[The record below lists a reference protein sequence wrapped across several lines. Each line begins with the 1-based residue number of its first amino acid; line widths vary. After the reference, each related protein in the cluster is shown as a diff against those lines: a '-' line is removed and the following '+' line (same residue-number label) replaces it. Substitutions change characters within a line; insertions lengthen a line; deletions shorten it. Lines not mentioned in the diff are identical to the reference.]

1 MENVLRVPLSVPGSC
16 LKFGSLL
23 FAVTTFA
30 LLGYL
35 RFFIASW
42 ASLPLSQQEHSSNKA
57 SFTLFSLV
65 SIFLSGIVAFLIGA
79 AFIHLSNSIH
89 IAMSRRVAHAP
100 MRFFRYYHLGRI
112 VKRFSKDKLDG

>member
-65 SIFLSGIVAFLIGA
+65 SIFLSGIVAFLSGA
-79 AFIHLSNSIH
+79 VFIRLSNSIH
-89 IAMSRRVAHAP
+89 NSMSRRVAHAP
-100 MRFFRYYHLGRI
+100 TCFFRSNPLGRI
-112 VKRFSKDKLDG
+112 VSHFSKDKLDG